1 MLLPSNNYSYNP
13 GGRFYDAKYSD
24 RRLAIQRGG
33 TPIEAMYVLVRSSS
47 LKLGMNFRER
57 RF

>member
-13 GGRFYDAKYSD
+13 GGRFYDAKYID
-24 RRLAIQRGG
+24 RRSAIQSGG
-33 TPIEAMYVLVRSSS
+33 TPIEAMYVLVHNTSP
-47 LKLGMNFRER
+47 KLGMNFREC